1 MSLIIK
7 QSNSFQCIWR
17 GAYIG
22 GWRGYSQMHCCGLQV
37 NGLIGGSLQYS
48 IKLESTRVSRKLR
61 PRKHRPQTS
70 DLENP
75 DLENTDL
82 ENPDLENTDLENPD
96 LENTDLENTDLENP
110 DLAI

>member
-1 MSLIIK
+1 MPLFAGLLLLLVAFSALSEVSYVYWYLVPPARHCHSL
-7 QSNSFQCIWR
+7 
-17 GAYIG
+17 G
-22 GWRGYSQMHCCGLQV
+22 
-37 NGLIGGSLQYS
+37 
-48 IKLESTRVSRKLR
+48 VSRKLR

-70 DLENP
+70 DLENT

-82 ENPDLENTDLENPD
+82 ENTD